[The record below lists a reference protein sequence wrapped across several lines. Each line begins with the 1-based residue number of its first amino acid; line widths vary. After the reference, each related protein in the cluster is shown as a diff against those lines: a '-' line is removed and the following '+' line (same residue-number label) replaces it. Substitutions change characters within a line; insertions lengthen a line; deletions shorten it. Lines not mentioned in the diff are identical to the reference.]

1 MVADLPFWVLLMVS
15 RIMDSC
21 WGREG
26 VRVLVL
32 VPVRGW
38 NIWGNCILGRLK
50 LWNAPVVC
58 IPLRSKIRAGR
69 CRYDV
74 MIEGMIFFMLM
85 DGCVVGYLYKYYKLL
100 VHTVKNFEQNSSC
113 TVPYIEHGRVVASFL
128 FWRKSKI

>member
-1 MVADLPFWVLLMVS
+1 
-15 RIMDSC
+15 
-21 WGREG
+21 
-26 VRVLVL
+26 
-32 VPVRGW
+32 
-38 NIWGNCILGRLK
+38 
-50 LWNAPVVC
+50 VC
-58 IPLRSKIRAGR
+58 IPLRSKIRAGT
-69 CRYDV
+69 CRYDG